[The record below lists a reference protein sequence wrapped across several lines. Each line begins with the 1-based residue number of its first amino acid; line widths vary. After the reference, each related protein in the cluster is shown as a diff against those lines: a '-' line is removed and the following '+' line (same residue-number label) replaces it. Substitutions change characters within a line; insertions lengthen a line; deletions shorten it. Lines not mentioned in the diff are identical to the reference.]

1 LAPCTPSNKN
11 KAVNDWLWAVSFAN
25 LSIVTFHHYK
35 YGISFRMFLVSTAE
49 TRVER
54 LRFLLRFFPLLDKI
68 WLLKPLLRLILPLP
82 VILNLFIA
90 ALLLFILGT

>member
-1 LAPCTPSNKN
+1 M
-11 KAVNDWLWAVSFAN
+11 SFAD
-25 LSIVTFHHYK
+25 LSIVTSHHYK
-35 YGISFRMFLVSTAE
+35 YGISFRMFFVSTAE